1 MDFQE
6 FPKWKYRGAK
16 AVLVNS
22 KQEEADIGSGWADAP
37 SDSQQDD
44 APEVDPRDAEIADL
58 REQLAKAQ
66 AQAQAKPA
74 AQAQAQ
80 AVKKP
85 AAAS

>member
-22 KQEEADIGSGWADAP
+22 KQEEADLGAGWTDAP

-44 APEVDPRDAEIADL
+44 APEVDPRDAEIARL
-58 REQLAKAQ
+58 KEQLAKVTQPKSVA
-66 AQAQAKPA
+66 PDP
-74 AQAQAQ
+74 
-80 AVKKP
+80 KKK
-85 AAAS
+85 AD

>member
-22 KQEEADIGSGWADAP
+22 KQEEVGLGSGWADAP
-37 SDSQQDD
+37 SENPQDD
-44 APEVDPRDAEIADL
+44 TSKVDPRDAEIADL
-58 REQLAKAQ
+58 REKLAQAQ

-85 AAAS
+85 AAAG

>member
-22 KQEEADIGSGWADAP
+22 KQEEADLGSGWADAP

-58 REQLAKAQ
+58 REQLANLNQPKSVAPASGRKAG
-66 AQAQAKPA
+66 
-74 AQAQAQ
+74 
-80 AVKKP
+80 
-85 AAAS
+85 